1 MCHFHGYNNAR
12 SRRNER
18 RRTKQ
23 EAYNRNKT
31 LNMALKAALNPTKQ
45 SNQQI
50 ISKPKRPLVS
60 LNRNVMRRVELAL
73 LFSRTKIYDAF
84 DNCCLP
90 QVALYSVKN
99 QCRRHL
105 FRSRKIT
112 AKV

>member
-1 MCHFHGYNNAR
+1 MCNFHGYNNAR

-18 RRTKQ
+18 RRAKQ

-31 LNMALKAALNPTKQ
+31 LNMALKVALNPTKQ

-60 LNRNVMRRVELAL
+60 LKRNVMRRVELAL

-84 DNCCLP
+84 NNYCLP
-90 QVALYSVKN
+90 KVALYSVKN
-99 QCRRHL
+99 QRRRHL
-105 FRSRKIT
+105 FGLREMT